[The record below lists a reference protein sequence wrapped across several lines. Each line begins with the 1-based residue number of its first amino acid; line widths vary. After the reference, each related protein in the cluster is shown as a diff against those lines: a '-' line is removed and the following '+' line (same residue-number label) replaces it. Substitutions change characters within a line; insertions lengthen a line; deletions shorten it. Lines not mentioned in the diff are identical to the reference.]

1 VSTPNT
7 PEGRAAAHAQ
17 YDALALLARSAAGG
31 EQLENVRQKHLTSA
45 VSWEQLAAN
54 GRKMEAL
61 RAQRALEARASLSCR
76 LP

>member
-31 EQLENVRQKHLTSA
+31 EQLENVRLKHLTSA

-61 RAQRALEARASLSCR
+61 RAQREQESRASLSCR